1 MDIDQLA
8 EIAAQLVARLRDEPA
23 DANARWLQARVPDP
37 QDWFRLAFVL
47 ASAVPTDRTWLALT
61 SWTRPDAPEVIAERR
76 RQLNVALAGG
86 RGRRPTICQADVL
99 TVGLSTPVVDDDRT
113 EEAA

>member
-8 EIAAQLVARLRDEPA
+8 EIAAQLVARLRDEPS
-23 DANARWLQARVPDP
+23 DVNARWLQAMVPDP

-76 RQLNVALAGG
+76 RQLNVALAGA
-86 RGRRPTICQADVL
+86 RGRRPAIYQAEVL
-99 TVGLSTPVVDDDRT
+99 TGGLSTPAVDGGRAG
-113 EEAA
+113 EAA